1 MRYYTTY
8 DNSPIPKEK
17 VSSWAAK
24 IYVAASNKISED
36 EITYKPQ
43 VDAVHK
49 AIEDKDPVLTEL
61 VEKTRLGCLHDLTE
75 INKEL

>member
-8 DNSPIPKEK
+8 DNSPVPAEK
-17 VSSWAAK
+17 ISSWAAK
-24 IYVAASNKISED
+24 IYVAASNKINED
-36 EITYKPQ
+36 ETTYKPE

-61 VEKTRLGCLHDLTE
+61 VEKTRLGCLHDLAE